1 MVQTVATTPFLLFC
15 ADLRELE
22 SVSLP
27 EETWRRRQ
35 DSDSRPPLDWEEVEE
50 EMGEA
55 EVMLLLL
62 LLLLLLLMMMRRAV
76 CVIGHRLCCTPR
88 LHRSHRQKS
97 DAVLVATVVFY

>member
-15 ADLRELE
+15 AYLRELE
-22 SVSLP
+22 SALLQP
-27 EETWRRRQ
+27 ETWRRPQ
-35 DSDSRPPLDWEEVEE
+35 DSDSRPPLDWEEAEE

-55 EVMLLLL
+55 GVLLLL
-62 LLLLLLLMMMRRAV
+62 LLLLLLLMMMMRQGV
-76 CVIGHRLCCTPR
+76 CVIGHRLCCTLR